1 MTPRERSGPH
11 AGPRPRASRRR
22 RPGQKRRIAVDSPT
36 PVKVRRARRPLVTFP
51 ILLGTLLP
59 GQSGRPRG
67 TPRAD
72 DAVLKGP
79 LSRPLFS
86 GRIIRMVLVY
96 RHASIFRGRAVLVCG
111 NRSLR
116 GERARFSANSSRDIN
131 RHVSSISIFDRSFE
145 GRRFPEASFSMF
157 LPGRQACIQFLVPR
171 ITPRFGFLRT

>member
-36 PVKVRRARRPLVTFP
+36 PVKVRHARRPLVTFP

-59 GQSGRPRG
+59 GQSDRPRG

-86 GRIIRMVLVY
+86 GRIIRMAGI
-96 RHASIFRGRAVLVCG
+96 ASSTRVDISSEATAAYAGTDHFRKRA
-111 NRSLR
+111 NR
-116 GERARFSANSSRDIN
+116 D
-131 RHVSSISIFDRSFE
+131 
-145 GRRFPEASFSMF
+145 
-157 LPGRQACIQFLVPR
+157 
-171 ITPRFGFLRT
+171 

>member
-59 GQSGRPRG
+59 GQSDRPRG
-67 TPRAD
+67 MPRAD

-86 GRIIRMVLVY
+86 GRIIRMAGIALSTRVDISSE
-96 RHASIFRGRAVLVCG
+96 ATG
-111 NRSLR
+111 NVIRTIS
-116 GERARFSANSSRDIN
+116 ESARIGIN
-131 RHVSSISIFDRSFE
+131 NVSSIVFKYHSKIY
-145 GRRFPEASFSMF
+145 ASS
-157 LPGRQACIQFLVPR
+157 
-171 ITPRFGFLRT
+171 